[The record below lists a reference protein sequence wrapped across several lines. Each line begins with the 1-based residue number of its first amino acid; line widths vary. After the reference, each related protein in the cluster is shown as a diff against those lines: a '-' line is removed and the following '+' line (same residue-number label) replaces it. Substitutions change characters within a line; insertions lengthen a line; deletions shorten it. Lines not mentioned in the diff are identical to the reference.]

1 MDNPAVQQ
9 VHGFS
14 GRHLTPTPQRQAAFV
29 GAALGAAAVMRLPP
43 GIQARMLNL
52 GVKAYAAAVAM
63 GDAYPALGPN
73 YKFGIR
79 FGGTG
84 EVTTLAKAIP
94 FTQMYGIGPKY
105 TPWPDFGFGLTAV
118 PNTSSRWVYEN
129 NKSRPGEHNGRT
141 SRVAGPLQT
150 GKSMPGA
157 SATNGEVMA
166 DLSTGKRVAERTPA
180 RRRSRRTS
188 SKPPAPGRGVM
199 KSRRPYCRT
208 HKTRHWCYITRK
220 R

>member
-1 MDNPAVQQ
+1 MT
-9 VHGFS
+9 S
-14 GRHLTPTPQRQAAFV
+14 GIIHSAS
-29 GAALGAAAVMRLPP
+29 LGGRITSKERNQTIMAAAVLGGAYLGLRAPP
-43 GIQARMLNL
+43 GIQVRLLDL
-52 GVKAYAAAVAM
+52 GVKAYAAFVAM
-63 GDAYPALGPN
+63 GDAYPALGSSH
-73 YKFGIR
+73 KFGVR
-79 FGGTG
+79 YGGTG
-84 EVTTLAKAIP
+84 EVTTLARAIP
-94 FTQMYGIGPKY
+94 VTQMYGSVPRHV
-105 TPWPDFGFGLTAV
+105 PFPDFGFGLTAV

-129 NKSRPGEHNGRT
+129 NKSRPGEHIRRT

-150 GKSMPGA
+150 SKSMLGA
-157 SATNGEVMA
+157 SAT
-166 DLSTGKRVAERTPA
+166 TRKRVAERAPA